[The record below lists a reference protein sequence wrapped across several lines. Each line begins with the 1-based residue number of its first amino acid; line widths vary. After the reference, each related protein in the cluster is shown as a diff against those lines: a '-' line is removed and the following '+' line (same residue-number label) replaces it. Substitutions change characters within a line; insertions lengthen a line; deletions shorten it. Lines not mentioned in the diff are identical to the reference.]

1 MKGLLLFVI
10 LALARNGVA
19 LGIPM
24 MPETIP
30 VRRLVAMANA
40 ELAKNP
46 ENAEAQYTLARVH
59 YLAFVCATTKLQAYV
74 RLEKKLPLPRVEP
87 FQNFTTARREER
99 DLADE
104 DAAEHITKALEA
116 FEAAN
121 NLAPK
126 NSSYRLG
133 YASLLEQASDWAKRH
148 PKAEA
153 PEKIRALKPADIR
166 EAYRVAWQM
175 ELKADLKEKNKR
187 GMFSPMDMV
196 SYEAGTAFVRL
207 YEKDPKNL
215 SADERKTLTAIQKS
229 LKDLTD
235 SLPIAVTPV
244 VFATRPVD
252 GIADLLAPSNVVKFP
267 LRGWGPA
274 GQWPWVQPD
283 TVLLVWNPSES
294 GVIRSGA
301 QLFGSYTWELFWKS
315 GYEPLAVL
323 DGDGNGQLRGEE
335 LSGIAAWIDR
345 NGNGFSDPGEVH
357 SLEELGVVAL
367 AASADHHEGPH
378 PMNRRGV
385 TFSDGRVLPTWDW
398 VVEPAAS
405 EVARTTW
412 KSRSLR

>member
-1 MKGLLLFVI
+1 MKGLLLFAI
-10 LALARNGVA
+10 LALAWNGVA
-19 LGIPM
+19 FGIPM

-46 ENAEAQYTLARVH
+46 QNAEAQYTLARVH
-59 YLAFVCATTKLQAYV
+59 YLAFVCAATKLEAYV
-74 RLEKKLPLPRVEP
+74 RLEKRLPLPRVGP
-87 FQNFTTARREER
+87 FQNFTTARTEER
-99 DLADE
+99 DLPDE

-116 FEAAN
+116 FEAAH

-126 NSSYRLG
+126 NSLYRLG

-148 PKAEA
+148 PAAEA
-153 PEKIRALKPADIR
+153 PEKVRALKPADVR
-166 EAYRVAWQM
+166 EAYRVAWRM
-175 ELKADLKEKNKR
+175 ELTADLKEKNR
-187 GMFSPMDMV
+187 RSAFSSPMDMV

-207 YEKDPKNL
+207 CQKDSRNL
-215 SADERKTLTAIQKS
+215 SADERKTLSTVRKS
-229 LKDLTD
+229 LKALTD
-235 SLPIAVTPV
+235 NLPIVVTPV
-244 VFATRPVD
+244 VFATQPVD
-252 GIADLLAPSNVVKFP
+252 GIADLLAPSNVVRFP

-283 TVLLVWNPSES
+283 TVLLVWNPSDS
-294 GVIRSGA
+294 GMIRSGA

-323 DGDGNGQLRGEE
+323 DGDGNDELRGEE
-335 LSGIAAWIDR
+335 LSGIAAWIDQ

-367 AASADHHEGPH
+367 AASADHHEGRH

-398 VVEPAAS
+398 IVEPAGS
-405 EVARTTW
+405 EVARTT
-412 KSRSLR
+412 R